1 MILFDDGRS
10 YRIGCKRMRLI
21 LSLLCLFLTAACG
34 PSKEQRALAQRAKE
48 KVADCKTAGD
58 KPLERKSKSLVWDL
72 AADSL
77 YRAHGL
83 LGDLGYKNGG
93 GPVTV
98 FFVSAQR
105 KVQVGTYSIS
115 HQPAYR
121 EWVDV
126 CVVEFSEPT
135 GDGRV
140 LGSHEVVS
148 LDPRRSRPVEQNPE
162 VGDPAPPVADWIRS
176 LPSHN

>member
-1 MILFDDGRS
+1 MILRCDEPAC
-10 YRIGCKRMRLI
+10 RIGCRRTRLI
-21 LSLLCLFLTAACG
+21 LSLLCLVLTAACG

-72 AADSL
+72 EADSL

-83 LGDLGYKNGG
+83 IGDLGYSNGG

-98 FFVSAQR
+98 FFVSAQK

-126 CVVEFSEPT
+126 CVVEFSDPT
-135 GDGRV
+135 GSGTV
-140 LGSHEVVS
+140 VGSHEVVS
-148 LDPRRSRPVEQNPE
+148 LDPRRSRPVQQSPE
-162 VGDPAPPVADWIRS
+162 FGDPAPPVADWIRS
-176 LPSHN
+176 LRSSR